1 MKIRTGFVSNSSTSS
16 FLIYGV
22 ALDRSEVLDL
32 LNKDKTSEAEAA
44 EDGDDEDEYDEDEYD
59 NVYEALEEALK
70 DTDLEEHI
78 PYDDQVYIGLSWSG
92 VGDDETGKQFKDRAS
107 EQIAKVFG
115 KEMPCSTLEEA
126 WHD

>member
-22 ALDRSEVLDL
+22 ALDWSEVLDL
-32 LNKDKTSEAEAA
+32 LKKGETSEAVDA
-44 EDGDDEDEYDEDEYD
+44 DEDEEDDYEEDEYD

-70 DTDLEEHI
+70 DTDIEEHI

-92 VGDDETGKQFKDRAS
+92 VCDNETGKQFKDRAS

-115 KEMPCSTLEEA
+115 KEMSCSTLEEA